1 MLKLT
6 RPEGTPPEDLYA
18 TRRAIAPI
26 FFAGYAAAAVSA
38 SAQAQTI
45 HTDSVGLI
53 AQDIFVPAPNQPIP
67 AYMARPNTRGRYA
80 TIIVVPEVFGLHE
93 YIRDVC
99 RRLAKLGYAAI
110 APDPFFRAGNPAPL
124 TDFAEI
130 QRIVT
135 RATNAQVM
143 ADLDAVGRW
152 VDDQPFA
159 QSNAFGITG
168 FCWGGAVVWMA
179 LARFPGLK
187 AGVAWYG
194 RLKKPPAGQFLG
206 DEVRPW
212 PVDVVSG
219 ISQPILG
226 LYGGRDTGIPVA
238 DVDEMNATLRRLGRR
253 NSEIIVYPNAQ
264 HGFHADYRATYD
276 AAAATDGWQKMLAH
290 FQRAGLR
297 PR

>member
-6 RPEGTPPEDLYA
+6 RPEGTPPEDLFT
-18 TRRAIAPI
+18 TRRAIGPLM
-26 FFAGYAAAAVSA
+26 FAGYAAAAVSA
-38 SAQAQTI
+38 NAQAQAI
-45 HTDSVGLI
+45 HTDEGGLI
-53 AQDIFVPAPNQPIP
+53 AQSVLIPAPDQPIP
-67 AYMARPNTRGRYA
+67 AYIARPNARGRYP

-99 RRLAKLGYAAI
+99 RRLAKQGYVAL

-124 TDFAEI
+124 TDFTEI

-135 RATNAQVM
+135 KATNAQVM

-152 VDDQPFA
+152 IDDQAFA

-168 FCWGGAVVWMA
+168 FCWGGAAVWMA
-179 LARFPGLK
+179 LSRFRGIK

-206 DEVRPW
+206 DEARPW
-212 PVDVVSG
+212 PGDVAPN
-219 ISQPILG
+219 ITQPILG
-226 LYGGRDTGIPVA
+226 LYGGKDTGIPVA
-238 DVDEMNATLRRLGRR
+238 DVEDMSATLRRLGRR
-253 NSEIIVYPNAQ
+253 GSEIVIYPNAQ

-276 AAAATDGWQKMLAH
+276 AAAAADGWQKMLNH
-290 FQRAGLR
+290 FQKNGLR